1 LANFQDG
8 LNAYDKQ
15 DYDAAF
21 EEWQPLAKQGNADAQ
36 NNLGTM
42 YANGKGVLKDAKQ
55 AASWYQKAAEQE
67 NCFLIPIH
75 SLFIIF

>member
-1 LANFQDG
+1 LADFQDG

-42 YANGKGVLKDAKQ
+42 YANGKGVVLLHILAQ
-55 AASWYQKAAEQE
+55 
-67 NCFLIPIH
+67 L
-75 SLFIIF
+75 LFDTKTQLA